1 MESSRIQLNALIAAA
16 ALFTA
21 ACSPQEM
28 APQAASYVLA
38 ISWQPAFCET
48 APRKPE
54 CRSQTANRYDASN
67 FALHGLWPQPRSQ
80 AYCGVDGAT
89 EENDRQGRWH
99 DLPWNHLDENLWQ
112 RLRRMMPG
120 TKSGLHKHEWIKHGT
135 CMKGTDATH
144 YFAVSLDLL
153 EQVNTSAMRELFASS
168 IGRKLDGDDIRAA
181 FEADFGKGSG
191 SRLRIACERDGS
203 RQIIREVTIGLRG
216 APRPGLSRQDMQE
229 MIAASE
235 PTDPGCPRGIVDPVG
250 LQ

>member
-80 AYCGVDGAT
+80 VYCGVNVAT
-89 EENDRQGRWH
+89 VETDKQGRWH
-99 DLPWNHLDENLWQ
+99 DLPWYHLEDDLWQ

-120 TKSGLHKHEWIKHGT
+120 TQSGLHKHEWIKHGT
-135 CMKGTDATH
+135 CMKGADAAQ
-144 YFAVSLDLL
+144 YYAVSLDLL
-153 EQVNTSAMRELFASS
+153 EQVNASALRELFAAN
-168 IGRKLDGDDIRAA
+168 IGKRLDGTGIRSA
-181 FEADFGKGSG
+181 FETDFGKSSS
-191 SRLRIACERDGS
+191 SRLRIACERDGN
-203 RQIIREVTIGLRG
+203 RQIIREITIGLKG
-216 APRPGLSRQDMQE
+216 MPRSGLSRQDLQE
-229 MIAASE
+229 MIAAAE
-235 PTDPGCPRGIVDPVG
+235 PTDPGCPGGIVDPAG